1 MDPICEMALVVA
13 GGVRGDGFS
22 ERKGRVVGGGWL
34 AMACRAEYLLG
45 TNNLNLNLKGLVTLC
60 MIL

>member
-1 MDPICEMALVVA
+1 VALVVA

-22 ERKGRVVGGGWL
+22 EEGEGGWGGWL
-34 AMACRAEYLLG
+34 AMACMAEYLLG

-60 MIL
+60 MI